1 MAARQE
7 QPSGIFAETMM
18 PDAANCYWL
27 PPLYLYP
34 TCHLHTTQLIAN
46 VGLAPAVH
54 T

>member
-27 PPLYLYP
+27 PALFLYP
-34 TCHLHTTQLIAN
+34 TCHLHTAKLMAN
-46 VGLAPAVH
+46 VGLAPM
-54 T
+54 